1 MKKLSKKNILM
12 LALCFLAFG
21 AAALAV
27 TFWGRNEIR
36 STFAYEYSYTKPA
49 GSGTE
54 ADPYLI
60 KTESEFYYITQEL
73 DKFYRLEAD
82 LTFENYVPICTTDY
96 TADVLGTE
104 EKNPTYAFKGTF
116 DGGNHRI
123 TYTVSDEFYNRKN
136 PGYIGLFGEIYGDA
150 VIKDLV
156 VEAHIGDEYTYQKGT
171 YVGGLVG
178 LAHGYSKGGSAGSSC
193 QPGKPGDYYHA
204 RISNVTI
211 TEESFI
217 KGSLYVG
224 GIIGVKRGGVVE
236 NCKTYGT
243 VYGNSGVGG
252 ITGFS
257 RTLGVASNAGE
268 NSLIKD
274 CENYALVQG
283 NLMVGGI
290 VGNSYGE
297 GESTYIENTF
307 NRGTSQF
314 VVESTSGASNNYEYW
329 GDVYGY
335 QAKDLTDTRIAM
347 QDSGS
352 KTTLNIKGNFSKIE
366 GFQASEGV
374 TFDKTY
380 GTGETTV
387 TATAKFV
394 GTLGTSATKYFGCVS
409 NYSGAYF
416 RITRDDGKY
425 VYVSVLDRTTASF
438 RHTIDVDLDKLTG
451 YDPGEL
457 SDPNSVEKSGN
468 QITIKTASALEHFAW
483 VSNGYIYDEAIGDEP
498 AGTDN
503 DYATGI
509 PKNIIHLVGGNY
521 DLTQSVGVWGE
532 VAAGENG
539 LVSNRGKGHP
549 NFYGI
554 GATTFAPFIG
564 GLEGHGAELKVYL
577 NCPEGS
583 FIGVLGAVSS
593 NAGGISAD
601 ASTTTLYDVT
611 VRGVIR
617 GKNKVGVVGF
627 HDNYA
632 PETLY
637 NNDRESTVE
646 IKNVENYADVSG
658 AFYVGGILGA
668 SNSSSSKNTPKESR
682 VLLTNCHNYGEVSGT
697 YRVGGVVGA
706 LATNMATAADMDNVT
721 NHGNVSA
728 VDFND
733 GRAYNLQMAESV
745 GGIVGSV
752 RDHININGAVE
763 NYGDVTLS
771 GTGRYAGGLVG
782 YTEYGFIM
790 GENGSLLNEGHVS
803 GFNYTGG
810 IIGYAAKYHESCV
823 YLPSGTVNRN
833 DVSGNQ
839 YVGGLMGAVAVGDA
853 GVKIS
858 GNYSNEAEVR
868 GTYAVGGLFGSV
880 QATSTTAGTID
891 LGGTMTNTGK
901 VVMEGVSETI
911 ASSNAGGI
919 VGYLYGRKNITVS
932 GELINRGEIV
942 ASTLYAGATGDVIN
956 TATDLSAGGIF
967 GYVLINTKEM
977 TLDVS
982 ADLVNEASVSGRG
995 TNEAYRNIVQRVGGI
1010 AGYINLTAPGKVNF
1024 SGKLESAGDVTG
1036 DYYVGGLFGSV
1047 SGALNVAGNASNAEG
1062 TSVNAVYY
1070 AGGFAG
1076 YLSGVSLTLENG
1088 FVNHMAVNVSGQ
1100 GYAGGLFG
1108 GLTYSTVEEGIDDI
1122 VLALGN
1128 FENRG
1133 EISAPNAYNEYTT
1146 GFNSRVG
1153 GVAGNISS
1161 SAYGVKVTGNV
1172 TNTKDITSAGE
1183 RIGGLF
1189 GNVEVSKSKKVDTVT
1204 EYEQKFLT
1212 LEGKFE
1218 NSGKL
1223 SGTSAYANSNTMGG
1237 IVGIVSGSLRVTEGS
1252 AVLNSGDIFT
1262 TGTSTF
1268 GGIVGSVSYSNTDC
1282 SVIFD
1287 GNVTNLGNI
1296 YTENASTVG
1305 GIIGTLLGNSATT
1318 IKTVFLGGKGKLLNE
1333 GNILGQGT
1341 LGGIFG
1347 NVSRINAGSVEID
1360 FAGGAE
1366 NRGEIIGKAGTVG
1379 GLGGKV
1385 ELANN
1390 NGSLEEIGS
1399 LTLAGTWTNTGAVSG
1414 AGGNVG
1420 GNIGYVTWNA
1430 NGAKVP
1436 AEGGKLTFSGN
1447 FTNTGSV
1454 TNPSSYTGGNVGNV
1468 YVVCRVAD
1476 QIKTSVSGNISNTGE
1491 VKSGSYAGGIFG
1503 YFYSGTA
1510 SSSLEVSGIIENS
1523 GLVTNFKGTSVTG
1536 GIFGRLGGSA
1546 TVKMNLTVTE
1556 TGRIENAA
1564 KVVGQQYTGGIA
1576 GQMYG
1581 DFTVNGLLEN
1591 RGETSGTQDVGGI
1604 FGYMEGSFGAD
1615 SKGETANRGTVRG
1628 TSGTNIGIFIG
1639 RTAAT
1644 AVLPEEGYAKFA
1656 AYVTLGLGAKVSG
1669 ISVTVGETVYTTDE
1683 SGIFRDGSGNALA
1696 LALGG
1701 YEINKYT
1708 SAGAENFAKTLAYTY
1723 EKTEAT
1729 FTAGGFTALSYPLT
1743 QSVKIVKGVDVVGSV
1758 LNVAGVTKDPWKFTV
1773 TTVYYD
1779 GTAAEDSVSVPLD
1792 LSDTEILPGKYLY
1805 PVKTSVEVADG
1816 NSVNIDLVLQY
1827 VPAEVVAYLDAY
1839 KALNAVGGVSG
1850 VVTTAT
1856 ANFVSRYEKAVA
1868 ALTAFESIPEAE
1880 TPEERAF
1887 LEEYLANSLET
1898 ANNVNLAAGKAELYA
1913 WTDATLDLKYGE
1925 EDGKN
1930 EKGYK
1935 TGFVIL
1941 QSPQVAHYGNTTA
1954 GAYETVLGVY
1964 TLTNSGTGRLVSA
1977 GAAPEGTES
1986 GYYRVA
1992 MPMTFWYSAYEEK
2005 ISAAQFSRAFS
2016 LYSGSTMV
2024 FTIPTSQILTTA
2036 GLELFAARVNEIAVE
2051 KEELDLKLGLNT
2063 SHQTF
2068 VTMPAAGGT
2077 YSVYV
2082 GAARGNFKYSV
2093 KDSGKPTTQTVD
2105 NWLALFQI
2113 SVDDGKTWLDG
2124 TSNYSDSKFSAPFTW
2139 TAIGKYAVRFR
2150 LLQDGNRL
2158 VNYEVTLNGV
2168 PLTEGNGYETEVTLD
2183 VTAASV
2189 ALKWSPVGGEPN
2201 GTSNFLYTGSALGF
2215 AAVFDSTA
2223 YSYRLKYSITD
2234 QTGKTVDGNTAIDAG
2249 TYVIRAY
2256 AVEKDGT
2263 PVPES
2268 VLTLTNNVFTMTI
2281 GRHALTAENAAIDP
2295 IPAQKY
2301 TGEKLEPGTVILWN
2315 GMTLEQGR
2323 DYTLSYEN
2331 NTEAGTAKV
2340 LIQFIGNYEGSA
2352 ETSFVISSDYRVTFD
2367 SAGGSTV
2374 LPVLAAA
2381 GEAAQ
2386 KPEDP
2391 VREGYNFA
2399 GWFREGAATAYDFAA
2414 PVNEDFRL
2422 TAHWTPVSYT
2432 IVYETGAGEAE
2443 GNPSSYTIES
2453 DFELKAPALEGH
2465 TFVGWYDQSGEP
2477 VERIAPGRTGNL
2489 VLTAEY
2495 AKNKYTV
2502 TLTGEA
2508 PAYFNGVF
2516 YEKPISFA
2524 YGTAVTLTFGNPEG
2538 GAVMGVRTETAL
2550 ERVGDMSFRFT
2561 IGTQNV
2567 ALELAVAVVE
2577 EPEDAVYSGERIL
2590 PKMKI
2595 TEGGKTLQEGEDYTL
2610 EYGENIHA
2618 GEGTVTVL
2626 FAGEYAC
2633 TVTKTFTIAP
2643 RDIGAE
2649 AVVESILYR
2658 IYNGEQHRPELGV
2671 LWQGTALAL
2680 GRDFEYV
2687 YGRNLDAGEGTV
2699 TVNFIGDFAG
2709 SVTRTFRIARTAAI
2723 GANASAIDDQ
2733 ILGEEPIEPN
2743 FEVRMGD
2750 VLLSPGTDFTVAYFD
2765 NESAGLARAVVTFKK
2780 NYIGTLVV
2788 TFRIVEPEVEEP
2800 EPEQP
2805 PAPEPEPEQ
2814 PELPEETS
2822 ALPAYLIPERR
2833 SY

>member
-36 STFAYEYSYTKPA
+36 STFAYEYDYTKPA

-60 KTESEFYYITQEL
+60 TTESEFYYITQEL

-82 LTFENYVPICTTDY
+82 LTFEDYVPICTTDY

-104 EKNPTYAFKGTF
+104 EKNPAYAFKGTF

-123 TYTVSDEFYNRKN
+123 AYTVSDEFYNRKN
-136 PGYIGLFGEIYGDA
+136 PGYIGLFGEIYGEA

-178 LAHGYSKGGSAGSSC
+178 LVHGYSKGGSSGCSGS
-193 QPGKPGDYYHA
+193 KPGTYYDA
-204 RISNVTI
+204 LITGVTI
-211 TEESFI
+211 AEESYI
-217 KGSLYVG
+217 KGSQYVG
-224 GIIGVKRGGVVE
+224 GIVGAKRGSTVE
-236 NCKTYGT
+236 NCKVYGT
-243 VYGNSGVGG
+243 VYGNSGAGG
-252 ITGFS
+252 IVGYS
-257 RTLGVASNAGE
+257 RPLDVASDAKKTT
-268 NSLIKD
+268 LIKD
-274 CENYALVQG
+274 SENYALVQG
-283 NLMVGGI
+283 NVMVGGI
-290 VGNSYGE
+290 IGNAYGE
-297 GESTYIENTF
+297 GENSYIQNTF

-335 QAKDLTDTRIAM
+335 QAKDLTDTRITM

-394 GTLGTSATKYFGCVS
+394 GTLGMDGSKYYGCVS

-438 RHTIDVDLDKLTG
+438 RHTIDVDLDKLTA

-457 SDPNSVEKSGN
+457 SDPASVEKTGTTV
-468 QITIKTASALEHFAW
+468 TIKTASALEHFAW
-483 VSNGYIYDEAIGDEP
+483 VSNGYIYDEAIGSDP

-503 DYATGI
+503 DDATGI
-509 PKNIIHLVGGNY
+509 PKNIIHLTGESY

-539 LVSNRGKGHP
+539 RVSNRGKGHP

-593 NAGGISAD
+593 NAGGVSAD
-601 ASTTTLYDVT
+601 ASTTTLYDLT

-632 PETLY
+632 PATLY

-658 AFYVGGILGA
+658 SFYVGGILGA
-668 SNSSSSKNTPKESR
+668 SNSSSSKNTPKEAR
-682 VLLTNCHNYGEVSGT
+682 VLITNCHNYGDVSGT

-706 LATNMATAADMDNVT
+706 LATNVATAADMDNVT
-721 NHGNVSA
+721 NHGNVFA
-728 VDFND
+728 TDFND

-752 RDHININGAVE
+752 RDHINVNGAVE
-763 NYGDVTLS
+763 NYGDVTLT

-782 YTEYGFIM
+782 YTEYGFLM
-790 GENGSLLNEGHVS
+790 GKNGSLLNEGRVA

-823 YLPSGTVNRN
+823 YLPSGTVNRSE
-833 DVSGNQ
+833 VTGNQ
-839 YVGGLMGAVAVGDA
+839 YVGGLIGAVVVGDKGVA

-868 GTYAVGGLFGSV
+868 GTYAVGGLFGTV
-880 QATSTTAGTID
+880 QATSAEKDEGIID
-891 LGGTMTNTGK
+891 FGGNMTNTGK

-919 VGYLYGRKNITVS
+919 VGYLYGRKNITIT
-932 GELINRGEIV
+932 GELVNRGEIV
-942 ASTLYAGATGDVIN
+942 ATTRYAGATGDVVN
-956 TATDLSAGGIF
+956 TATDLNAGGLF

-977 TLDVS
+977 VLDIS
-982 ADLVNEASVSGRG
+982 ADLINEAPVSGRG
-995 TNEAYRNIVQRVGGI
+995 VNEEFRNVSQRVGGV
-1010 AGYINLTAPGKVNF
+1010 AGYINLTAPGKIDI
-1024 SGKLESAGDVTG
+1024 SGKLQNSADVEG
-1036 DYYVGGLFGSV
+1036 EYYVGGLFGSV
-1047 SGALNVAGNASNAEG
+1047 SGALNVTGTASNAEG
-1062 TSVNAVYY
+1062 TSVNAVFR

-1088 FVNHMAVNVSGQ
+1088 FVNNMAINVSGQ

-1108 GLTYSTVEEGIDDI
+1108 SLEYSTAAEGVDDI
-1122 VLALGN
+1122 LLSLGTV
-1128 FENRG
+1128 ENRG
-1133 EISAPNAYNEYTT
+1133 EISAPNEYNEYGT

-1153 GVAGNISS
+1153 GVAGYLYSS
-1161 SAYGVKVTGNV
+1161 IYGVKVTGNV
-1172 TNTKDITSAGE
+1172 TNTADITVAGE

-1189 GNVEVSKSKKVDTVT
+1189 GHVSVAKNLGGTPVQ
-1204 EYEQKFLT
+1204 YAQKFLT
-1212 LEGKFE
+1212 FEGNFE

-1223 SGTSAYANSNTMGG
+1223 SGTSSYANSNYMGG
-1237 IVGIVSGSLRVTEGS
+1237 ILGALDGSLRVAEGS
-1252 AVLNSGDIFT
+1252 AVLNSGDIVA
-1262 TGTSTF
+1262 TGTTTF
-1268 GGIVGSVSYSNTDC
+1268 GGIVGSVTYSNADC
-1282 SVIFD
+1282 SAVFD
-1287 GNVTNLGNI
+1287 GNATNLGNI
-1296 YTENASTVG
+1296 YAENASTVG
-1305 GIIGTLLGNSATT
+1305 GIIGTLSGNSATY

-1333 GNILGQGT
+1333 GDILGQGT
-1341 LGGIFG
+1341 IGGIFG
-1347 NVSRINAGSVEID
+1347 NVSRTNGGSVEID

-1366 NRGEIIGKAGTVG
+1366 NRGEITGKSGTVG
-1379 GLGGKV
+1379 GLGGNVGLSNTTK
-1385 ELANN
+1385 
-1390 NGSLEEIGS
+1390 EIGS
-1399 LTLAGTWTNTGAVSG
+1399 LTLSGTWTNTGAVSG
-1414 AGGNVG
+1414 AGSNVG
-1420 GNIGYVTWNA
+1420 GNIGYVNWNA
-1430 NGAKVP
+1430 SNANVP
-1436 AEGGKLTFSGN
+1436 AEGGKLTFSGD

-1454 TNPSSYTGGNVGNV
+1454 TNPGSYTGGNVGNV

-1476 QIKTSVSGNISNTGE
+1476 QIKVSVPGNFRNEGE
-1491 VKSGSYAGGIFG
+1491 LNCSSYAGGVFG
-1503 YFYSGTA
+1503 YFYSATA
-1510 SSSLEVSGIIENS
+1510 SSSLEVSGSIENS
-1523 GLVTNFKGTSVTG
+1523 GTVTKFNGGSVTG
-1536 GIFGRLGGSA
+1536 GIFGKLGNTS
-1546 TVKMNLTVTE
+1546 TLKMKLTVAE
-1556 TGRIENAA
+1556 TGRILNEA
-1564 KVVGQQYTGGIA
+1564 KIVGQQYTAGIA

-1581 DFTVNGLLEN
+1581 DFAVNGLLEN
-1591 RGETSGTQDVGGI
+1591 RGEISGTTDVGGI
-1604 FGYMEGSFGAD
+1604 FGFADGSFAAD
-1615 SKGETANRGTVRG
+1615 SEGETASRGSVTG
-1628 TSGTNIGIFIG
+1628 TSGTNVALFLG
-1639 RTAAT
+1639 RTQSADAVPEAAN
-1644 AVLPEEGYAKFA
+1644 AKFA
-1656 AYVTLGLGAKVSG
+1656 AYVTLGLGAKVPG
-1669 ISVTVGETVYTTDE
+1669 ISITVGETVYTTDE
-1683 SGIFRDGSGNALA
+1683 SGIFRDASGDALT

-1701 YEINKYT
+1701 YEVNKYT
-1708 SAGAENFAKTLAYTY
+1708 TAGAEHFAKTLAYTY
-1723 EKTEAT
+1723 EESSAT

-1758 LNVAGVTKDPWKFTV
+1758 LNVAGVTKEPWKFTV

-1779 GTAAEDSVSVPLD
+1779 GTAAEGSVSVSLD
-1792 LSDTEILPGKYLY
+1792 AAAEIEIQPGQYLY
-1805 PVKTSVEVADG
+1805 SYQKTVEVAEGTSVEV
-1816 NSVNIDLVLQY
+1816 DLTLQY

-1850 VVTTAT
+1850 VVTTGN

-1887 LEEYLANSLET
+1887 LEGYLANSLET
-1898 ANNVNLAAGKAELYA
+1898 ANTVNLAAGKTELYA

-1941 QSPQVAHYGNTTA
+1941 QSPQMAHYGNTTA

-1977 GAAPEGTES
+1977 GVTPEGTES

-2005 ISAAQFSRAFS
+2005 ISAAQFSRAFT
-2016 LYSGSTMV
+2016 LYSGSTTV

-2036 GLELFAARVNEIAVE
+2036 GLELFAERVNGISVE

-2063 SHQTF
+2063 SYQTF

-2082 GAARGNFKYSV
+2082 GAARGNFKNSV
-2093 KDSGKPTTQTVD
+2093 KDPEKPTTNTAD
-2105 NWLALFQI
+2105 AWLTLFQL
-2113 SVDDGKTWLDG
+2113 SADGGETWLDG
-2124 TSNYSDSKFSAPFTW
+2124 AANFTTQLKWTTTGRYSVK
-2139 TAIGKYAVRFR
+2139 FR
-2150 LLQDGNRL
+2150 LMPEGKRL
-2158 VNYEVTLNGV
+2158 VNYAVTLNGT
-2168 PLTEGNGYETEVTLD
+2168 PLTEQNGYETEITLD

-2189 ALKWSPVGGEPN
+2189 ALKWSPVGGEPS
-2201 GTSNFLYTGSALGF
+2201 GTAGFLYTGSALGY

-2223 YSYRLKYSITD
+2223 YSYRLKYTITD
-2234 QTGKTVDGNTAIDAG
+2234 QTGESAEGNTAIDAG
-2249 TYVIRAY
+2249 TYTIRAY
-2256 AVEKDGT
+2256 AVYKDGT

-2268 VLTLTNNVFTMTI
+2268 VLTLTNSVFTLTI
-2281 GRHALTAENAAIDP
+2281 GRRPLTAADVDIDP

-2301 TGEKLEPGTVILWN
+2301 TGEPREPGTVIEWN
-2315 GMTLEQGR
+2315 GILLEQGR

-2331 NTEAGTAKV
+2331 NVESGTAKV
-2340 LIQFIGNYEGSA
+2340 KITFVGNYEGSA
-2352 ETSFVISSDYRVTFD
+2352 ETSFVISSDYRVSFD
-2367 SAGGSTV
+2367 SAGGSRV
-2374 LPVLAAA
+2374 LPVLAAE

-2386 KPEDP
+2386 KPDDP
-2391 VREGYNFA
+2391 IREGYTFV
-2399 GWFREGAATAYDFAA
+2399 GWFRGDSATAYDFST
-2414 PVNEDFRL
+2414 PVTEDFTL

-2432 IVYETGAGEAE
+2432 IVYETGAGEGE
-2443 GNPSSYTIES
+2443 ENPSSYTIES
-2453 DFELKAPALEGH
+2453 DFELNAPALEGH
-2465 TFVGWYDQSGEP
+2465 TFVGWYDQNGEP
-2477 VERIAPGRTGNL
+2477 VDRIQPGRTGNL

-2502 TLTGEA
+2502 TLTGNA
-2508 PAYFNGVF
+2508 PAYFNGVP

-2524 YGTAVTLTFGNPEG
+2524 YGTTVTLTFGNPEG

-2561 IGTQNV
+2561 VGTQNISV
-2567 ALELAVAVVE
+2567 ELAVAVIE
-2577 EPEDAVYSGERIL
+2577 EPADAVYSGERIL
-2590 PKMKI
+2590 PEMKI
-2595 TEGGKTLQEGEDYTL
+2595 SEGGKPLQEGADYTL

-2633 TVTKTFTIAP
+2633 TVTKTFAIAR
-2643 RDIGAE
+2643 RDINAE
-2649 AVVESILYR
+2649 AVVDSILYR

-2671 LWQGTALAL
+2671 SWQGTALVA

-2699 TVNFIGDFAG
+2699 TVNFNGDFAG

-2733 ILGEEPIEPN
+2733 ILGDEPIEPN

-2750 VLLSPGTDFTVAYFD
+2750 ILLSPGTDFTVAYFD

-2822 ALPAYLIPERR
+2822 ALPAFLLPERR